1 MNVVYVNPRAPGSFG
16 GVEAL
21 RRYARKSRKA
31 VDDYLAVQEI
41 LLTYLYFTSLL
52 TYGREPYNH
61 AKVQQQQQM

>member
-41 LLTYLYFTSLL
+41 LLTY
-52 TYGREPYNH
+52 GREPYNH